1 MEALI
6 FSCIALFLHYNRKL
20 VLFLLCLLCFYLL
33 TNLRI
38 ILCPFYPFQN
48 IVIISLLQLLFI
60 FSIYCIDSEL
70 QVSIVLFVF
79 TVFTIVVGIGYFY
92 LPFINGIDW
101 ILHLDARISSEL
113 IVWANFTL
121 FKNCCKQQIKQN
133 LLFIS
138 WVIIGYGEDIWR
150 YLIW

>member
-6 FSCIALFLHYNRKL
+6 FSCIALLLHYNREL
-20 VLFLLCLLCFYLL
+20 VLFLFCLLCFYLL
-33 TNLRI
+33 SSLIVT
-38 ILCPFYPFQN
+38 LCPFYPFQN
-48 IVIISLLQLLFI
+48 IVILSLLQLVFI
-60 FSIYCIDSEL
+60 FILYCIDSEL
-70 QVSIVLFVF
+70 DMSIVLFVF
-79 TVFTIVVGIGYFY
+79 TIFTIVVGIGYFY

-101 ILHLDARISSEL
+101 ILHLDSRICSEL

-138 WVIIGYGEDIWR
+138 WVITGYGEELWQ
-150 YLIW
+150 YLI